1 MMICGKLILSFTRK
15 VALDLPNDRV
25 RLLKATFKAANIRWR
40 GLHKES
46 APDGQEVQRL
56 LCAWDTVAHVL
67 SIHRSAADEA
77 VRQLGEV
84 LRELYHSGPPVD
96 GLEDQVELAA
106 RNFQL
111 HCVPHSKSSY
121 LYILTHDM
129 KPSSANVATWEWVW
143 RCFQTT

>member
-1 MMICGKLILSFTRK
+1 MMIFGKLILSFTRK
-15 VALDLPNDRV
+15 VALDVPSDRM
-25 RLLKATFKAANIRWR
+25 RLLESTFKAANIRWR

-56 LCAWDTVAHVL
+56 LCASDTLANVL

-84 LRELYHSGPPVD
+84 LRVLYYSRPPVD
-96 GLEDQVELAA
+96 GSEERVELAA

-121 LYILTHDM
+121 LYNLIHDM
-129 KPSSANVATWEWVW
+129 KTIIS
-143 RCFQTT
+143 